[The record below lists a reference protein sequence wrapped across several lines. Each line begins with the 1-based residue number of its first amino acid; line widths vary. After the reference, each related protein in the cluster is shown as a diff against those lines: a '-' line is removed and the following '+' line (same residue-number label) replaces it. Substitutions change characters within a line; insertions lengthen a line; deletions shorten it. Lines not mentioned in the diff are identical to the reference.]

1 MFDSHR
7 PPLSHQYDWGSAENR
22 HRRTG
27 IWSAQC
33 EEITAVAND
42 QVRRRKERR
51 KALGALKAAMRKGD
65 LVAAGQY
72 QHLIEVY
79 FGADAAVADAV
90 ADVDAAV
97 AGVLDLLRANE
108 TDRSAAYTIYGVPFR
123 LPPEV

>member
-1 MFDSHR
+1 MQVPHNYSLLLRGGRGVVTSRMSHPHGALSPR
-7 PPLSHQYDWGSAENR
+7 GSTATDHLSHQYDWGSAENR

-79 FGADAAVADAV
+79 FGA
-90 ADVDAAV
+90 
-97 AGVLDLLRANE
+97 R
-108 TDRSAAYTIYGVPFR
+108 
-123 LPPEV
+123 